1 MSHHIAELFMNFYES
16 FDVMS
21 WLKKLILQVF
31 SVIGVQGRTGMVDRG
46 WQMVDGG
53 L

>member
-1 MSHHIAELFMNFYES
+1 MSHHIAEIFMNFYES
-16 FDVMS
+16 FDVMLM
-21 WLKKLILQVF
+21 LKKLILQVF
-31 SVIGVQGRTGMVDRG
+31 SVIGVQGRTGMIDRG